1 MAQAE
6 PYIDKNWP
14 NSPTDSK
21 AWHIQTTSIDQ
32 EDAQAPR
39 KVKWYRYVP
48 QPLGIPPSPKNN
60 SRSTYYNALVLGL
73 TNFCAPGIWGAMN
86 SLGGGGEESPW
97 LVDAANALTFCLM
110 VLTCALS
117 GLFVKYL
124 GIRYTLILGAA
135 GYCPYAAG
143 LYVNNRTG
151 QGWLILF
158 GGALC
163 GLGAGLFWMAEAAVA
178 MSYPEPKNQGRFLG
192 IWLTFR
198 ILGQVLGGAVN
209 LGLDVRRDQAGSV
222 SYHVY
227 EVFIALQAAAPFVG
241 LLLTNPEKVERTDG
255 VKVSCGIPR
264 DENSW
269 TELKATGRLFFSRGF
284 LLIVPLIAQAVFAES
299 VFFTYEG
306 LWFTVRARAL
316 GSFLSGIVA
325 MLGGNVLGLFLD
337 SRKLSARFRGRW
349 SFIVILSL
357 QGAWWLW
364 GTILVTEYR
373 RTRPVLDWVDPGFG
387 RAFSLFLFWVL
398 GFQLN
403 YMYLYFVTQALAKND
418 AEIVRLAGLLRGVE
432 SAVQAVSVCWSM
444 ASDMSGRL
452 TSVQYGLDSIPIMGE
467 VGCVYL
473 NFALWAVSLAP
484 AWLVIKEIGVTLGRI
499 RDPKVEDESTP
510 IKAAGEGKTT

>member
-6 PYIDKNWP
+6 PCVDKNWP
-14 NSPTDSK
+14 TPPTDSK
-21 AWHIQTTSIDQ
+21 AWPIQPTAVDQ
-32 EDAQAPR
+32 EDAQTPR
-39 KVKWYRYVP
+39 KVKWYR
-48 QPLGIPPSPKNN
+48 
-60 SRSTYYNALVLGL
+60 STFYNALVLGL

-97 LVDAANALTFCLM
+97 LVDAANAVTFCLM
-110 VLTCALS
+110 VLTCAFA

-151 QGWLILF
+151 DGWLILF

-198 ILGQVLGGAVN
+198 VMGQVLGGAVN
-209 LGLDVRRDQAGSV
+209 LGLDVGRDQAGAV

-227 EVFIALQAAAPFVG
+227 EVFIALQAAAPFAG
-241 LLLTNPEKVERTDG
+241 LLLTNPDKVERTDG

-269 TELKATGRLFFSRGF
+269 TELKATGRLCFSRDF
-284 LLIVPLIAQAVFAES
+284 LLIIPLIAQAVFAES

-306 LWFTVRARAL
+306 IWFTVRARAL

-325 MLGGNVLGLFLD
+325 MLGGNLLGLFLD
-337 SRKLSARFRGRW
+337 NQKLSARFRGRW

-357 QGAWWLW
+357 QGVWWLW
-364 GTILVTEYR
+364 GTVLVAEYR
-373 RTRPVLDWVDPGFG
+373 RTRPMMDWLDPGFG
-387 RAFSLFLFWVL
+387 RGFSLFLFWVL

-418 AEIVRLAGLLRGVE
+418 AEIVRLAGLLRAVE
-432 SAVQAVSVCWSM
+432 SAVQAVS
-444 ASDMSGRL
+444 
-452 TSVQYGLDSIPIMGE
+452 YGLDSIAIMGE
-467 VGCVYL
+467 VGCIYL
-473 NFALWAVSLAP
+473 NFGLWAVSLAP
-484 AWLVIKEIGVTLGRI
+484 AWLVVKDIGVTLGKI
-499 RDPKVEDESTP
+499 RDPKQEDESSP
-510 IKAAGEGKTT
+510 IKAADEGKTA